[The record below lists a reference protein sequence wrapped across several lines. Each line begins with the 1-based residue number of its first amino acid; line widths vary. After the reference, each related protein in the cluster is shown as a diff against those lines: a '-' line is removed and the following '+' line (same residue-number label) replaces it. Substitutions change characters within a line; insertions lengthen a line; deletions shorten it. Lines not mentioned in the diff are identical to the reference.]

1 MKQSRIEPPLNNEGT
16 PRYYNDERNQ
26 VDKSPSYE
34 KQYKNE
40 PDDDE
45 TAYEDGVD
53 ERPIKKEVEYIDDD
67 YDY

>member
-1 MKQSRIEPPLNNEGT
+1 MIKKEWT
-16 PRYYNDERNQ
+16 WMYFND
-26 VDKSPSYE
+26 
-34 KQYKNE
+34 
-40 PDDDE
+40 DDDE